1 MLVGVLL
8 MIDTEYKNM
17 TLTDRVRALSKHI
30 LDPIGK
36 TLHRLGVHP
45 DAITFLGLLVVAVA
59 CTFIAQGQFALGGI
73 ILLAGLPLD
82 AVDGAVARAMQ
93 RQGRFGAVLDS
104 TLDRYADGFIFI
116 ALGYYF
122 AQQDRFEWLLIA
134 LLAGVGTQAVS
145 YVRARADG
153 VNLNVTIGLFTR
165 MERVAVI
172 LVMLLVPSLLE
183 IGVLILAI
191 GTNFTA
197 LQRLFFVYKMLDEQG
212 E

>member
-1 MLVGVLL
+1 
-8 MIDTEYKNM
+8 
-17 TLTDRVRALSKHI
+17 
-30 LDPIGK
+30 
-36 TLHRLGVHP
+36 VHP